1 MGLFHFFT
9 LVLKDK
15 KDTLHPAKESV
26 DSVEKRMERARIFQ
40 VIQGLI
46 ADLLNVS
53 EGEVAESSYFS
64 DLGAESIDIV
74 NLVMHIEEEFGVTEI
89 EDEDL
94 LEMLTVGQV
103 VDYLDVMLRDKK

>member
-1 MGLFHFFT
+1 
-9 LVLKDK
+9 
-15 KDTLHPAKESV
+15 
-26 DSVEKRMERARIFQ
+26 MERAKIFQ
-40 VIQGLI
+40 VIQGLV

-74 NLVMHIEEEFGVTEI
+74 NLVMQIEEEFGVTEI

-103 VDYLDVMLRDKK
+103 VDYLEVMLRDKK

>member
-1 MGLFHFFT
+1 
-9 LVLKDK
+9 
-15 KDTLHPAKESV
+15 
-26 DSVEKRMERARIFQ
+26 MERSQIFQ
-40 VIQGLI
+40 KIQGLV

-53 EGEVAESSYFS
+53 EGEVSESSYFS

-103 VDYLDVMLRDKK
+103 VDYLEVMLRNQR